1 MTTIKINNNI
11 TEPKEVFFDRMRGE
25 FKMINENTGII
36 KNYAI
41 IEFDYDIEDIDQ
53 VKTEQEYVSDICKR
67 YTNEQLMQ
75 ALALMDYEHVND
87 FDKLPKYVTKF
98 EESLKSGEPMEFYD
112 FIKNEDDLR
121 EYIES
126 EWTAENEETKE
137 KEINEHIKIFG
148 NQYIYSPLGALFLN
162 EMVVGYYNVD

>member
-11 TEPKEVFFDRMRGE
+11 PEQKEIFFDRMRGE
-25 FKMINENTGII
+25 FKMIDESTGII

-41 IEFDYDIEDIDQ
+41 IEFDYDIEDTDQ
-53 VKTEQEYVSDICKR
+53 VKTEQECVADICKR
-67 YTNEQLMQ
+67 YTNEQIMQ
-75 ALALMDYEHVND
+75 ALALMDYKKVDD
-87 FDKLPKYVTKF
+87 FDKLPKYIAEF
-98 EESLKSGEPMEFYD
+98 EESLRSGEPMEFYD

-121 EYIES
+121 EYLES
-126 EWTAENEETKE
+126 EWIAENEENKE

-162 EMVVGYYNVD
+162 EMVVGY